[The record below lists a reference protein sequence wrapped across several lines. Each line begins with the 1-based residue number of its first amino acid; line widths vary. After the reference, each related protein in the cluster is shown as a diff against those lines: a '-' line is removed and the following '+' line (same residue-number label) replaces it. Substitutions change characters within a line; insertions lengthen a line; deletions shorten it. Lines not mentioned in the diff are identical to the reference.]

1 MTTYLYSASSE
12 HIIDLVFF
20 LRVVEPA
27 EDVAEECKYLLSMN
41 HSYLTS
47 ENYRRPLLCNY
58 FPAAVLTRVREK
70 ELPVMDGLESFDEL
84 LKKAQRSRNAAD
96 TSALLKFMRLNRIRE
111 PRLVV
116 ELGGRALRSLG
127 RSLGDEKWPICEQVF
142 IASLDTGDDDLSTE
156 CLTQLMAQF
165 KESSRVK
172 RLRGLEYEAR
182 REFKKAESVYK
193 DLLEANPANA
203 LAMKRSASILKSQ
216 GDMKGAVKELNA

>member
-20 LRVVEPA
+20 LVVEPA
-27 EDVAEECKYLLSMN
+27 AEDVCVAEECKYLLSMN

-47 ENYRRPLLCNY
+47 ENYRRPLLCN

-96 TSALLKFMRLNRIRE
+96 VSPLEVHEIKRIRE
-111 PRLVV
+111 PQLVV
-116 ELGGRALRSLG
+116 ELGGRALQSLG